1 VHAGADPPFVL
12 PQTRTAPN
20 APPPPGPQVML
31 TLGMLSAVLVDAAL
45 GARGAAAAWRW
56 MVGAPAAPGAVMA
69 AAVALLPESPRCA

>member
-1 VHAGADPPFVL
+1 
-12 PQTRTAPN
+12 
-20 APPPPGPQVML
+20 ML